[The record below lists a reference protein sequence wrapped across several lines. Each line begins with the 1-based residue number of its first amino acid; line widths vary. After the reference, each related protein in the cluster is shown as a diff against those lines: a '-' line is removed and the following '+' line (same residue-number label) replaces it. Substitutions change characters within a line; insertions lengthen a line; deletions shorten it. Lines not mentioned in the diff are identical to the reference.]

1 MSSTDERPLSSLAA
15 KDLFNYMEQI
25 KISFTETDQT
35 EIAATVRTEIS
46 AAIAPLHAS
55 QREILEELESTK
67 LRVSDDN
74 ADTKAKVSELQD
86 QMILMQHQLTK
97 SSTPTTSLPVS
108 PNPSTT
114 GPLQVPLIH
123 HPSTSADDRHSAAA
137 LEVIHNARKILGFS
151 PITPDDI
158 SYLKAQH
165 NMNDNTEAMSVAIF
179 KFLNCKM
186 KVPKSFTD
194 QLITKRIFPPSRHPT
209 DWKTLYVEFEDTSI
223 TDLIK
228 QYVTNLLPGKS
239 VSIYVPHSLFP
250 RFSAVRDIEHSYR
263 NGDIKHKTKVKYGPA
278 DFALLVKP
286 RHERA
291 PWFHVSLSS
300 LPPLKLSVFDGNPSS
315 SPPPGRARLSS
326 KRTRSESSETE
337 DTCVN
342 KQKVDSICDNP
353 SANKETD
360 DADTELHENPDNP
373 MKTPSKDDPVLP
385 PINRDLGS
393 FHPSAC
399 LSPSAAQNLNF
410 NFASKSGI
418 PLMKN
423 HLNC

>member
-25 KISFTETDQT
+25 KISFTETAQT

-67 LRVSDDN
+67 LRVSEIADDN
-74 ADTKAKVSELQD
+74 ANTKAKVSELQD

-158 SYLKAQH
+158 SYLKAQN
-165 NMNDNTEAMSVAIF
+165 NMNDNTEAMSVAIIE
-179 KFLNCKM
+179 FLNCEM

-194 QLITKRIFPPSRHPT
+194 QLIMKRIFPPSRHPT

-223 TDLIK
+223 TDLIN

-250 RFSAVRDIEHSYR
+250 GFSGVHDIEHSYR
-263 NGDIKHKTKVKYGPA
+263 MVISSTKPKSSMGQLT
-278 DFALLVKP
+278 ALLVKP
-286 RHERA
+286 RHEQA
-291 PWFHVSLSS
+291 PWVYVSLSS
-300 LPPLKLSVFDGNPSS
+300 LPPLNLSAYDGNPSS

-326 KRTRSESSETE
+326 KRTRSESSDTEETR
-337 DTCVN
+337 VN
-342 KQKVDSICDNP
+342 KQKVDTNSSNP
-353 SANKETD
+353 EETN
-360 DADTELHENPDNP
+360 DADTGDEPRNVENPQ
-373 MKTPSKDDPVLP
+373 KTPSKDDPVLP
-385 PINRDLGS
+385 INKDLGA

-410 NFASKSGI
+410 DFSSKSGI
-418 PLMKN
+418 PLMKKS
-423 HLNC
+423 LNC

>member
-1 MSSTDERPLSSLAA
+1 MSTDERPLSSLAA

-25 KISFTETDQT
+25 KISFTATAQT

-55 QREILEELESTK
+55 QREIVEELESTK
-67 LRVSDDN
+67 LKVSEIADDN
-74 ADTKAKVSELQD
+74 ADTKAKVSELQE

-97 SSTPTTSLPVS
+97 SSTLPVP

-114 GPLQVPLIH
+114 GRPQVPPIH
-123 HPSTSADDRHSAAA
+123 HPSTSTDRHSAAA

-158 SYLKAQH
+158 SYLKAQN
-165 NMNDNTEAMSVAIF
+165 NMNDDTEAKSVAIIE
-179 KFLNCKM
+179 FLNCEM

-194 QLITKRIFPPSRHPT
+194 QLIMKRIFPPSRHPT
-209 DWKTLYVEFEDTSI
+209 EWKTLYVEFEDTSI
-223 TDLIK
+223 TDLIN

-263 NGDIKHKTKVKYGPA
+263 NGDIKHKTKVKYGPT
-278 DFALLVKP
+278 DFALLAKP

-326 KRTRSESSETE
+326 KRSRSESSETE
-337 DTCVN
+337 DNRVN
-342 KQKVDSICDNP
+342 KQKVDSSSDNP
-353 SANKETD
+353 NANKETD
-360 DADTELHENPDNP
+360 DADTEVHENPDNLL
-373 MKTPSKDDPVLP
+373 KTPSKDDPVL